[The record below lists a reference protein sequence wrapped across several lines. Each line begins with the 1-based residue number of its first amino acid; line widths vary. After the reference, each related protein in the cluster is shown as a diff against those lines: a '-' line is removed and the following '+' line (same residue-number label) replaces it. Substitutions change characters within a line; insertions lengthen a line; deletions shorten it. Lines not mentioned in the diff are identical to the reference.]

1 MTSPNH
7 TQNESSTAQTD
18 LNLDRP
24 SSGAVL
30 SQGLQQEA
38 EKREKSKDLRPLFRL
53 WPYFLR
59 QKSDF
64 AFMLVFLLLSSAMQL
79 ALTSG
84 VKTLVDTGF
93 VPSQKS
99 SLDQGFLVVG
109 AMALILAAATALR
122 YFFITKLGERI
133 VAHLRIDVFGHVLS
147 LDPAFFVKVRSG
159 EVLSRLTTD
168 IQIIENLVASAV
180 SIALRNILGLMGGL
194 VMLML
199 VSWKLTLLVLAIFPV
214 VLVPLFAYGKQ
225 VSLLTA
231 KTQDRFAGA
240 VGLAQESLEA
250 LETVQ
255 SFVREVYAKTRFST
269 AITEAYQ
276 LSLKRMSARALMT
289 AMIIGLVFGGVALVL
304 WLGAQDVLNGTMSVG
319 TLIQFVMLA
328 VLVAGSVANLS
339 ETWGDLQKAAGAMT
353 RIDDLLSAQ
362 PMIKAPQKLKSLTSP
377 VRGDIRFEN
386 VGFSYPSRPD
396 IQVLQGLD
404 LHVSAGETV
413 AIVGPSGG
421 GKSSLFKLLLRFYD
435 PTMGRILLDDTD
447 LRDMDPAHFRGQ
459 MAIVAQDMS
468 LFSGSGRDNI
478 AYGDLDADDAAI
490 RQAADGAC
498 ASEFLDKLPS
508 GFDHPLGEKAKTLS
522 GGQKQRLAIARAMV
536 RKAPI
541 LLLDEATS
549 ALDTE
554 NERLVAEALDHAMEG
569 RTTLIIAHRISTI
582 RRADRIIVMDGGQI
596 VESGTHAELMLNDGL
611 FARLARL
618 Q

>member
-1 MTSPNH
+1 
-7 TQNESSTAQTD
+7 
-18 LNLDRP
+18 
-24 SSGAVL
+24 
-30 SQGLQQEA
+30 
-38 EKREKSKDLRPLFRL
+38 
-53 WPYFLR
+53 
-59 QKSDF
+59 
-64 AFMLVFLLLSSAMQL
+64 
-79 ALTSG
+79 
-84 VKTLVDTGF
+84 
-93 VPSQKS
+93 
-99 SLDQGFLVVG
+99 
-109 AMALILAAATALR
+109 
-122 YFFITKLGERI
+122 
-133 VAHLRIDVFGHVLS
+133 
-147 LDPAFFVKVRSG
+147 VKVRSG

-353 RIDDLLSAQ
+353 RIDDLMSAQ
-362 PMIKAPQKLKSLTSP
+362 PMIKAPQKPKSLTSP

-421 GKSSLFKLLLRFYD
+421 GKSSLFKLLMRFYD

-447 LRDMDPAHFRGQ
+447 LRDMDPAHFRSQ

>member
-1 MTSPNH
+1 
-7 TQNESSTAQTD
+7 
-18 LNLDRP
+18 
-24 SSGAVL
+24 
-30 SQGLQQEA
+30 
-38 EKREKSKDLRPLFRL
+38 
-53 WPYFLR
+53 
-59 QKSDF
+59 
-64 AFMLVFLLLSSAMQL
+64 
-79 ALTSG
+79 
-84 VKTLVDTGF
+84 
-93 VPSQKS
+93 
-99 SLDQGFLVVG
+99 
-109 AMALILAAATALR
+109 
-122 YFFITKLGERI
+122 
-133 VAHLRIDVFGHVLS
+133 
-147 LDPAFFVKVRSG
+147 
-159 EVLSRLTTD
+159 
-168 IQIIENLVASAV
+168 
-180 SIALRNILGLMGGL
+180 
-194 VMLML
+194 
-199 VSWKLTLLVLAIFPV
+199 
-214 VLVPLFAYGKQ
+214 
-225 VSLLTA
+225 
-231 KTQDRFAGA
+231 
-240 VGLAQESLEA
+240 
-250 LETVQ
+250 
-255 SFVREVYAKTRFST
+255 
-269 AITEAYQ
+269 
-276 LSLKRMSARALMT
+276 
-289 AMIIGLVFGGVALVL
+289 
-304 WLGAQDVLNGTMSVG
+304 
-319 TLIQFVMLA
+319 
-328 VLVAGSVANLS
+328 
-339 ETWGDLQKAAGAMT
+339 
-353 RIDDLLSAQ
+353 
-362 PMIKAPQKLKSLTSP
+362 
-377 VRGDIRFEN
+377 
-386 VGFSYPSRPD
+386 
-396 IQVLQGLD
+396 LQGLD